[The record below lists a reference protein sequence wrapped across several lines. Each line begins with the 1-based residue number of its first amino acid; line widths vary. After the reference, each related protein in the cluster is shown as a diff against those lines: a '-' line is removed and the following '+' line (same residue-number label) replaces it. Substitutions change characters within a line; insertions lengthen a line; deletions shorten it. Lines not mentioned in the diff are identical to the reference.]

1 MFLRK
6 LGKFFSKSFKIFGN
20 FAGVTSLLRA
30 RTFFLSFPPMETF
43 AIDSSA
49 QELDFKK
56 GGDLRGFEG
65 GSYDEITK
73 KLR

>member
-1 MFLRK
+1 
-6 LGKFFSKSFKIFGN
+6 
-20 FAGVTSLLRA
+20 
-30 RTFFLSFPPMETF
+30 METF

-65 GSYDEITK
+65 GSYGEITK
-73 KLR
+73 KIRQKFRFYDENHIFIDFAGQ